1 MKKIVILG
9 STGSIGTQCLDIIRD
24 NKEKYKVTAL
34 TCGSNTE
41 LLAHQI
47 EEFGP
52 ELAVTGTAEDAEK
65 LRRRFP
71 HMEILYGA
79 DGLET
84 AASADCHMVVNSLV
98 GMRGLLPTYAAIA
111 AGRDVALAN
120 KETLVAGGEHS
131 AIFQCLE
138 GNRTRPLRKILLTAS
153 GGPFRGFTA
162 DRLKT
167 VTLEQA
173 LKHPNWSMGKKITI
187 DSATMM
193 NKGLEVIEAQWLFD
207 TEPDRIQVLVHPQSI
222 LHSAVEFEDGAVI
235 GQMGT
240 PDMRIP
246 ISFALAYPERLASGR
261 PGPDFFGAASEL
273 TFERPDMKVFRC
285 LKLAYEAAEAGGTYP
300 AVMNGANE
308 ELVALFLK
316 GKIHFTDIQKNI
328 EKILDDHK
336 PAYNLTLEDILEAD
350 RQARIKA
357 HTFAE
362 AAL

>member
-1 MKKIVILG
+1 
-9 STGSIGTQCLDIIRD
+9 
-24 NKEKYKVTAL
+24 
-34 TCGSNTE
+34 
-41 LLAHQI
+41 
-47 EEFGP
+47 
-52 ELAVTGTAEDAEK
+52 
-65 LRRRFP
+65 
-71 HMEILYGA
+71 
-79 DGLET
+79 
-84 AASADCHMVVNSLV
+84 
-98 GMRGLLPTYAAIA
+98 
-111 AGRDVALAN
+111 
-120 KETLVAGGEHS
+120 
-131 AIFQCLE
+131 
-138 GNRTRPLRKILLTAS
+138 
-153 GGPFRGFTA
+153 
-162 DRLKT
+162 
-167 VTLEQA
+167 
-173 LKHPNWSMGKKITI
+173 
-187 DSATMM
+187 M